1 MNIIV
6 YNINNV
12 FIYGNTGYIN
22 IYGNTGYINIYG
34 NTGYINISIKLKCE
48 FEI

>member
-6 YNINNV
+6 YNINNAM
-12 FIYGNTGYIN
+12 F